1 MLQHTLSPAPAAPV
15 APPTVWYFVSVVTD
29 DLYGF
34 YIQLEDSYLALGHKE
49 QIHTA
54 AQVRYP
60 GCVVMDWKVCRPQA

>member
-1 MLQHTLSPAPAAPV
+1 MLQHTLPSAPAAPV
-15 APPTVWYFVSVVTD
+15 APPTVCYFVSVVTD

-49 QIHTA
+49 QIHAA

-60 GCVVMDWKVCRPQA
+60 GCVVIDWRVCRPQA